1 MIMSEVIQIRLG
13 GYGPPSTTFSRA
25 LKIIGDR
32 LTGQFGNRV
41 DIQYV
46 WNVMDLGYNA
56 EDVLSLV
63 ERGALSLGYEST
75 SGHAGDI
82 PEVGLADLPFLF
94 EDEASARAA
103 VDGALG
109 ALMAKSIEAKTNTRV
124 LGFFE
129 NGFRHVSNSIRPVRK
144 PADFGG
150 MSVRCLNSAI
160 QKRTFELLGA
170 KPTHVGLAKL
180 IAALKSG
187 EIDGQENPLANT
199 VTYGAHKLH
208 KFHTLTNH
216 FYVSR
221 VVAAHRQSF
230 DAWPQDV
237 QDAVRVAVKEAI
249 PAQRDLA
256 VQEEIDARKAIEAA
270 GCEVVDLN
278 PAERKVFQDAVQPI
292 YAEAR
297 RQFGDAMIDSLGL
310 K

>member
-1 MIMSEVIQIRLG
+1 MSDAIQIRLG
-13 GYGPPSTTFSRA
+13 GYGPPKTTFSRA
-25 LKIIGDR
+25 LKIIGDKLKGR
-32 LTGQFGNRV
+32 FGPRV

-63 ERGALSLGYEST
+63 ERGALSLAYEST
-75 SGHAGDI
+75 SGHAGEI
-82 PEVGLADLPFLF
+82 PELGIADLPFLF
-94 EDEASARAA
+94 KDEAAARAA
-103 VDGALG
+103 IDGALG
-109 ALMAKSIEAKTNTRV
+109 ALMAKSIETKTNTRV

-129 NGFRHVSNSIRPVRK
+129 NGFRHVSNSVREVRK

-180 IAALKSG
+180 ITALKNG

-230 DAWPQDV
+230 DAWPKDL
-237 QDAVRVAVKEAI
+237 QDAVRAAVKEAI
-249 PAQRDLA
+249 PMQRDLA
-256 VQEEIDARKAIEAA
+256 VQEEIDARKAIEEA
-270 GCEVVDLN
+270 GCEIVDLTA
-278 PAERKVFQDAVQPI
+278 AERKVFQDKVAPI

-297 RQFGDAMIDSLGL
+297 RQFGDAMMDSLGVR
-310 K
+310 